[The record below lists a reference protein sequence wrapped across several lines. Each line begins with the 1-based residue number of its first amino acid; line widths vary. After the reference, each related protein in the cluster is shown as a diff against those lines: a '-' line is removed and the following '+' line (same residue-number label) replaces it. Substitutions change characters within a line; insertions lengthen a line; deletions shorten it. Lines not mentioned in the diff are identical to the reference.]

1 MMDGRSTRLL
11 PLVVSGLLLTAAGSI
26 VLAVG
31 FDLSAIASIGSA
43 IALVVFSLVTAG
55 HLRVRAETGAL
66 AWVLVIGLVSTVAV
80 LVSFIFTSL
89 VHEPAS
95 VVTIGVILLVS
106 VGLDLVW
113 KHSRGPISAPTTP
126 LTERND

>member
-1 MMDGRSTRLL
+1 MSWLDIF
-11 PLVVSGLLLTAAGSI
+11 AWI
-26 VLAVG
+26 VLII
-31 FDLSAIASIGSA
+31 L
-43 IALVVFSLVTAG
+43 
-55 HLRVRAETGAL
+55 
-66 AWVLVIGLVSTVAV
+66 LVSTVAV

-95 VVTIGVILLVS
+95 VVTIGAILLVS